1 MVKISTDQYVT
12 EMRRVEEQRNAACRQ
27 GDMATIKA
35 VILRKMELNR
45 RFWGRARI

>member
-1 MVKISTDQYVT
+1 MVKISPNQYAA

-35 VILRKMELNR
+35 VIQRKMELKS
-45 RFWGRARI
+45 RFWGRPRS